1 MFDAASR
8 APLPGANVV
17 LIGTEPLV
25 GTATDAAGRFRLT
38 NIPVGRARLKVTLVG
53 YEDLLLGEVVVNSGK
68 ETVLELP
75 LTESLRQLNEATVAY
90 KRTEDRTVANNELAL
105 VSARPFSPAET
116 NRYAGSLGDPSRMAA
131 NFAGVSGAND
141 SRNDIVVRG
150 NSPASL
156 LWRMEGVNIPNP
168 NHFGALGTSGGPV
181 SLLNANLIAKSDF
194 MTGAFPAEYANAL
207 GSVFDVRLRKGN
219 DENRSF
225 WGKLPSTG
233 WKSEP
238 KARTAKN
245 RTEPEA
251 GHPISSTTAIR
262 CSACSKRLASR
273 LPERLNIRM
282 VCSKLTCP

>member
-1 MFDAASR
+1 MKTLLILLMLGFALTTDGQINPANRPNTGHPTQTVRGTLFDAASR
-8 APLPGANVV
+8 APLPGVNVILV
-17 LIGTEPLV
+17 GSNPLV
-25 GTATDAAGRFRLT
+25 GTATDADGRFRLT
-38 NIPVGRARLKVTLVG
+38 NVPVGRVRLKVTLVG
-53 YEDLLLGEVVVNSGK
+53 YEDLVLGEVMVNSGK

-75 LTESLRQLNEATVAY
+75 LTESLRQLNEVMVAY

-194 MTGAFPAEYANAL
+194 MTGSNVNRYRAYEPT
-207 GSVFDVRLRKGN
+207 GGN
-219 DENRSF
+219 KE
-225 WGKLPSTG
+225 
-233 WKSEP
+233 
-238 KARTAKN
+238 
-245 RTEPEA
+245 
-251 GHPISSTTAIR
+251 
-262 CSACSKRLASR
+262 
-273 LPERLNIRM
+273 
-282 VCSKLTCP
+282 

>member
-1 MFDAASR
+1 M
-8 APLPGANVV
+8 V